1 MGSSYN
7 SETTAD
13 VLVHDLAAT
22 IKGKSI
28 LTTGVSPGGLGAT
41 FVESIAAAQPSL
53 LILAGRSVGKIEET
67 ANSIKANHPAVE
79 VRVLELDLSS
89 FAAVRKAADTVL
101 GWDDVPKIDVLV
113 NNAGVMGIEWER
125 SVDGFEM
132 TFVVNHLGHFL
143 FTNLIMG
150 KILASE
156 APRVVNVSSEGH
168 RFNPIRWGDYNFH
181 DGDTYNKWQAYGQAK
196 TANMLMA
203 LSLAKKL
210 GQTHGLLAFSL
221 HPGFV
226 FTHLSDHM
234 NWWEEQSAIQAVDA
248 ALGNVE
254 DEVAFKSAQH
264 GAATHIFASF
274 APGLEAYNGA
284 YLTGCHVA
292 DPFTETVKPWGTSV
306 VEAERL
312 WQLSEKLV
320 GQEFAY

>member
-1 MGSSYN
+1 MSSSYS

-13 VLVHDLAAT
+13 ALVHDLAAA
-22 IKGKSI
+22 IMGKSI

-41 FVESIAAAQPSL
+41 FVETIAAAQPSL
-53 LILAGRSVGKIEET
+53 LILAGRTVGKIEET
-67 ANSIKANHPAVE
+67 ANTIKATHPGVE

-101 GWDDVPKIDVLV
+101 GWVDVPKIDVLV
-113 NNAGVMGIEWER
+113 NNAGVMGIEWAR

-143 FTNLIMG
+143 FTNLIMS

-156 APRVVNVSSEGH
+156 APRV
-168 RFNPIRWGDYNFH
+168 

-210 GQTHGLLAFSL
+210 GETHGLLAFSL

-254 DEVAFKSAQH
+254 DEVAFNSAQH

-292 DPFTETVKPWGTSV
+292 NPFTETVKPWGTSV